1 MAASHRARLLA
12 LVGWACARFAA
23 FTLCASTWAHAR
35 SLHAADAKDPKA
47 TPEPK
52 AAEPKAT
59 SAGAPRRS
67 AQEQRTRDIYRELV
81 ETDTTQSVGDTLRA
95 ARQIAARLRAGGFPL
110 QDVHVFETA
119 PKRGNLVVRLHG
131 AGKKKPLLLLAHL
144 DVVEAK
150 PEDWST
156 PPFQLVEKDGYFYGR
171 GTGDDKY
178 MAAVFVANL
187 IRYRQEHFQPDRDLI
202 LALTTDEEISDRYH
216 YGINWLIKEH
226 RDLIDAEFAL
236 NEGGGVGVKDG
247 KPIWNS
253 LQQTEKVFQNFWLS
267 VTNSGGHS
275 SQPRKDNAIYTLARG
290 LSRLDGFAFPVQLNP
305 TTRLYFE
312 RTAKIEGG
320 EVASDIQSLLSA
332 KPDPRAV
339 ERLSAKP
346 PYNAQ
351 LRTTCV
357 ATRLEGG
364 HADNALPQLA
374 RALVN
379 CRILPSSSADE
390 VQGTLLRVLAD
401 EQIKVSAEPHDVAGP
416 PSSTQP
422 DLTAAIERLTA
433 EFWPGIPILPTMS
446 AGATD
451 GRFLREAG
459 IPTYGHSGLASD
471 IFDVRAH
478 GKDERVSVEAF
489 FRGQEYL
496 YRLVK
501 AIAGGPQ

>member
-1 MAASHRARLLA
+1 MPAVRRARPLSGLA
-12 LVGWACARFAA
+12 LCLSLWSAAAPLRATETRGPAAPAATAAPPAPSHVAAPAGSPPARQ
-23 FTLCASTWAHAR
+23 L
-35 SLHAADAKDPKA
+35 
-47 TPEPK
+47 
-52 AAEPKAT
+52 
-59 SAGAPRRS
+59 S

-95 ARQIAARLRAGGFPL
+95 SRQLAARLRAGGYPA
-110 QDVHVFETA
+110 QDVHVYQTA
-119 PKRGNLVVRLHG
+119 PKRGNLVARLRG
-131 AGKKKPLLLLAHL
+131 TGKRKPLLLLAHL

-156 PPFQLVEKDGYFYGR
+156 PPFQLVEKDGYFYAR
-171 GTGDDKY
+171 GSGDDKY
-178 MAAVFVANL
+178 MAAAFVANL
-187 IRYRQEHFQPDRDLI
+187 IRYRQERYQPDRDLI
-202 LALTTDEEISDRYH
+202 LALTSDEEISDRHH
-216 YGINWLIKEH
+216 YGINWLLAEH
-226 RDLIDAEFAL
+226 RDQIDAEFAL

-253 LQQTEKVFQNFWLS
+253 LQQSEKVYQSFWLS

-275 SQPRKDNAIYTLARG
+275 SQPRKDNAIYALARG
-290 LSRLDGFAFPVQLNP
+290 LTRLENFAFPVQLNP
-305 TTRLYFE
+305 ITRLYFE
-312 RTAKIEGG
+312 RMAKIEGG
-320 EVASDIQSLLSA
+320 ELASDVQSLLSP
-332 KPDPRAV
+332 KPDPRAL
-339 ERLSAKP
+339 ERLSSKP

-357 ATRLEGG
+357 ATRLEAG

-390 VQGTLLRVLAD
+390 VQATLVRVLAD
-401 EQIKVSAEPHDVAGP
+401 EQIKVTAEAHDVAGA
-416 PSSTQP
+416 PSLP
-422 DLTAAIERLTA
+422 RPELTSAIERLTA
-433 EFWPGIPILPTMS
+433 EFWPGIPLLPTMS

-459 IPTYGHSGLASD
+459 IPTYGHSGLAND

-478 GKDERVSVEAF
+478 GKDERVNVEAF

-501 AIAGGPQ
+501 ALSGTP